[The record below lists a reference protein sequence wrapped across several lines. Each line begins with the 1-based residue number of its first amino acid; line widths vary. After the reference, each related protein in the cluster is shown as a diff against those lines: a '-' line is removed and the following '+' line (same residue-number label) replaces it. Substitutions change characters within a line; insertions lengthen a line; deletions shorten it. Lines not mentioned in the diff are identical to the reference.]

1 MTLKR
6 DGGSTVD
13 EEAVGHFNGANS
25 STRNEIEGLVG
36 RDRLLS
42 LILKSIIKSLMP
54 KAPVGACILD
64 G

>member
-36 RDRLLS
+36 RDRAVEPDF
-42 LILKSIIKSLMP
+42 KKYNNN
-54 KAPVGACILD
+54 AQGACRRLYTLMF
-64 G
+64 